1 MPQKCEKERGHQPK
15 LTCFCAWCR
24 SLVVRAT
31 AAKAGGPGF
40 DSRPRIHFSMNGGLV
55 SRQTRV
61 QLPDSYI
68 CAKLV
73 DFAHFTV
80 EELVRHFDV
89 TTSDYITI
97 PFTTQV
103 LVTWRYLLFQ

>member
-1 MPQKCEKERGHQPK
+1 M
-15 LTCFCAWCR
+15 
-24 SLVVRAT
+24 
-31 AAKAGGPGF
+31 GGAIAQWLEL

-73 DFAHFTV
+73 DFALSAV
-80 EELVRHFDV
+80 EKWLAISMILRLIG
-89 TTSDYITI
+89 S
-97 PFTTQV
+97 
-103 LVTWRYLLFQ
+103 